1 MRRAF
6 LLLLSAPA
14 LMSAA
19 PDAVSQ
25 AQAEA
30 VAAQAEAARLETAAA
45 RATDEVG
52 RLRAQRAAAAAAI
65 SAAEAQLALAATQ
78 QTSLQ
83 SAANASAARL
93 AAAQQ
98 PAAQLLA
105 GLVQLGRRPPLLAL
119 ADHGSLGE
127 LVRARALLNAAL
139 PVIRARSTVLAAQL
153 DDSRKLASAAADA
166 NAEIARRRDALTATQ
181 DRFAALEAQAN
192 ARLASL
198 GGAALGAGDRALGAS
213 ENAEM
218 LASGVISQRDAS
230 RQAARAAA
238 FAEAPARTAT
248 ASTKPSHDQDFNW
261 YLPAPAKVLVGLAEI
276 SSSGVRSRGLTLA
289 TFRGTPLTVPASGT
303 IAFAGPF
310 RRHDGVVIIDHGR
323 GWMTLLTEVRTP
335 LAVGS
340 VVAAGDPLGR
350 ALGTVTV
357 ELRRNGTPQP
367 AALIAGSSV
376 TLSKG
381 PNDE

>member
-1 MRRAF
+1 MRRAL

-14 LMSAA
+14 LLSAA
-19 PDAVSQ
+19 PDALSQ

-45 RATDEVG
+45 RVTDEVG
-52 RLRAQRAAAAAAI
+52 RIRAQRAAAAAAI
-65 SAAEAQLALAATQ
+65 SAAEAHLALAATQ
-78 QTSLQ
+78 QTDLQ
-83 SAANASAARL
+83 SAADASAARL

-127 LVRARALLNAAL
+127 LVRARALLDAAL

-153 DDSRKLASAAADA
+153 AESRKLASAAAEA
-166 NAEIARRRDALTATQ
+166 NAELARRRDALTATQ
-181 DRFAALEAQAN
+181 DRFAALEAKAN

-198 GGAALGAGDRALGAS
+198 GGAALGASDRALGAS

-230 RQAARAAA
+230 RQAVRAAA
-238 FAEAPARTAT
+238 FAEAPARP
-248 ASTKPSHDQDFNW
+248 ASTTTNSPPDPEFSWH
-261 YLPAPAKVLVGLAEI
+261 LPAPAKVLVGLSEI

-289 TFRGTPLTVPASGT
+289 TFRGAPLTVPASGK

-310 RRHDGVVIIDHGR
+310 RRHDGVVIIDHGS
-323 GWMTLLTEVRTP
+323 GWMTLLTEVRTA
-335 LAVGS
+335 LTVGTA
-340 VVAAGDPLGR
+340 VAAGEPLGR

-367 AALIAGSSV
+367 AALIAGSSA
-376 TLSKG
+376 TLSKTLNG
-381 PNDE
+381 G